1 MRVLLAEWGEEGG
14 QTLAVS
20 VPLAQRSC
28 LSAHCGNTACLLWLL
43 GTVGGNEGKL
53 GGLGLGFGTDCTPK
67 FMIVQEHKCVSL
79 CEGCH

>member
-28 LSAHCGNTACLLWLL
+28 LSGTLRKHCLFVVAAGNSRRQW
-43 GTVGGNEGKL
+43 GKL
-53 GGLGLGFGTDCTPK
+53 GRAGVGIRDRLYPQIHDSPGAQ
-67 FMIVQEHKCVSL
+67 MCVPV
-79 CEGCH
+79 